1 MDVGASE
8 CEDQRYIC
16 TWTAGMG
23 EDAPPAL
30 FVETIFSK
38 SGSQKESLHLFQQL
52 DFNTFFRFGAISVKN
67 V

>member
-8 CEDQRYIC
+8 CEVQRYIC

-38 SGSQKESLHLFQQL
+38 SGSQKESFIFFNNLITILFSGL
-52 DFNTFFRFGAISVKN
+52 ARSL
-67 V
+67 